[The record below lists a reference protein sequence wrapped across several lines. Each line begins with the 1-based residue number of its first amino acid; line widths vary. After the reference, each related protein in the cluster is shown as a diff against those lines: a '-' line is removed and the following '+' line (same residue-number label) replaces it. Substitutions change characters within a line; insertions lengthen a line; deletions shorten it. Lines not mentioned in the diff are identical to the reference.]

1 MFCKRNSLKYA
12 WIKNYSKSFNINHMC
27 KVLKINRASYYH
39 WIQSGSVVKK
49 VDTKLNELVECVF
62 IEGKNTYGTRR
73 IRDRLFL
80 YYGLFV
86 SRKRISNI
94 MKDLNLKVKMKKRY
108 KNTTDSN
115 HNLPIAPNILN
126 QDFYASTKNEKYVG
140 DITYISTGEGWLYLA
155 TVIDLYS
162 RKVVGWS
169 MNDEMEV
176 SLVNDALN
184 MALRHRKPSKGLI
197 WHTDRGSQYA
207 SYSHRDLLKEN
218 GIVQSMSRKGNCW
231 DNAVAES
238 FFKSLKSDL
247 VYQNIFYT
255 KNQAKQEIF
264 KYIEFFYNRIR
275 PHSYLGNLSPVEFE
289 EKRKMLHSEIAA

>member
-1 MFCKRNSLKYA
+1 
-12 WIKNYSKSFNINHMC
+12 MC
-27 KVLKINRASYYH
+27 KILKVNRASYYH
-39 WIQSGSVVKK
+39 WLKSGSVIKK
-49 VDTKLNELVECVF
+49 VDTKLNELIEFIF

-73 IRDRLFL
+73 IKDRLLL

-86 SRKRISNI
+86 SRRRISNI

-115 HNLPIAPNILN
+115 HNLPISPNILN
-126 QDFYASTKNEKYVG
+126 QDFYASFPNEKYVG

-169 MNDEMEV
+169 MNDNMKV
-176 SLVNDALN
+176 SLVNDALK
-184 MALRHRKPSKGLI
+184 MAIKHRNPSKGLI

-264 KYIEFFYNRIR
+264 KYIEFFYNRVR
-275 PHSYLGNLSPVEFE
+275 SHSYLGNLSPVEFE
-289 EKRKMLHSEIAA
+289 EKRKMLHSGIAA

>member
-1 MFCKRNSLKYA
+1 
-12 WIKNYSKSFNINHMC
+12 MC

-94 MKDLNLKVKMKKRY
+94 IKDLNLKVKMKKRY